1 MNVSD
6 ISAIRLAPWI
16 IRGLLG
22 VLLCLGS
29 EILLWNDPT
38 AHSVWEWCVR
48 LAGYGALAVLML
60 DLAARYRIRDVYHAL
75 TLAGIYGL
83 CAGLLIT
90 PDTALVDFPRTLISR
105 VMGGQVL
112 LGFEMFGLFLVL
124 TGGRSAR
131 YRRLLLGFCLWV
143 GFYWGVW
150 VRWSPELSERLSA
163 SASLT
168 TMLVYASP
176 LLLAA
181 LGLFALLKRPGMSE
195 PLTPRDMRLTPLQ
208 WMGLL
213 AVLLGL
219 FILRAAQG
227 SITADA
233 LSAIALLLA
242 LCTGILWSQHSDKG
256 AALLDAHLPPALLA
270 WGWIAAALLI
280 FAGATAFAYDLAL
293 VPIEGVNQYVLM
305 DFGFVAF
312 GSSWL
317 PLVAMVLGVRTID
330 RQSRT
335 RPF

>member
-1 MNVSD
+1 MAVSD
-6 ISAIRLAPWI
+6 SSALRLAPWI

-22 VLLCLGS
+22 VLLCFGS

-48 LAGYGALAVLML
+48 LIGYIALAVLVL

-90 PDTALVDFPRTLISR
+90 PDTALVEFPRTLISR
-105 VMGGQVL
+105 VMGGQML
-112 LGFEMFGLFLVL
+112 LGLEMFGLCLAL

-150 VRWSPELSERLSA
+150 GRWSPELSDRLSA
-163 SASLT
+163 SVDLM
-168 TMLVYASP
+168 TMLVYAAP
-176 LLLAA
+176 FLLTA
-181 LGLFALLKRPGMSE
+181 LGLLALLRRPGLGDS
-195 PLTPRDMRLTPLQ
+195 LTPDAMRLTPLQ

-219 FILRAAQG
+219 FIMRAAQG
-227 SITADA
+227 SIAADA
-233 LSAIALLLA
+233 LSAIVLLLA
-242 LCTGILWSQHSDKG
+242 LCIGILWSQHSDKG
-256 AALLDAHLPPALLA
+256 AALLDAHLPPAPLA

-280 FAGATAFAYDLAL
+280 FAGAMVFAYDLPL
-293 VPIEGVNQYVLM
+293 IPIEGINQYVLM
-305 DFGFVAF
+305 DFGFVAV

-317 PLVAMVLGVRTID
+317 PLVAMVLGVRAID